1 MKKTVVLLLCFI
13 LLMSSALAEV
23 TVVDL
28 RAGEESLI
36 AEDAETMDIY
46 FPQINGCNGAVVVCG
61 DTVIVIDA
69 CVFGQYPALKEV
81 LNGLGITKIDYCINT
96 HPDNDHIDGFFRI
109 PNTYEVGTYI
119 TGFAEKDNR
128 EELQN
133 KLYLQYTEAGIPWV
147 RAANGDVIDL
157 GDFTI
162 RFIQRNDPQ
171 WEINN
176 CSLSVMLTYKGRSA
190 YFPGDIQK
198 ACQKVLQ
205 AEDDP
210 DDISAD
216 LINWPHHGY
225 SNMQAPFMEKVSATL
240 YVITSGR
247 STANDAVKQ
256 LKEQGISTYYIT
268 EKGPLHFSTDGNV
281 WQVEYMDW

>member
-1 MKKTVVLLLCFI
+1 MRKTVALLLCFI
-13 LLMSSALAEV
+13 LLMSCAMAEV
-23 TVVDL
+23 TIADL

-46 FPQINGCNGAVVVCG
+46 FPRINGCNGAVVVCG

-81 LNGLGITKIDYCINT
+81 LDGLGITKIDYCINT

-109 PNTYEVGTYI
+109 PNKYEVGTYI

-133 KLYLQYTEAGIPWV
+133 KLYLQYTEAGIPWI
-147 RAANGDVIDL
+147 RAVNGDVIDL

-162 RFIQRNDPQ
+162 RFIQRDDPR

-176 CSLSVMLTYKGRSA
+176 CSLGVMLTYKGRSA
-190 YFPGDIQK
+190 YFPGDIQRD
-198 ACQKVLQ
+198 CQKVLQ

-225 SNMQAPFMEKVSATL
+225 GNMQPPFMKKVGATL

-247 STANDAVKQ
+247 STANDSVKQ
-256 LKEQGISTYYIT
+256 LKEQGISTYYLT
-268 EKGPLHFSTDGNV
+268 EKGRLHFSTDGNV